1 MAIFP
6 QYTSIG
12 YANPLIKTIRTKTL
26 ISNYETDGEEKRR
39 QKWLFHKWDLNLS
52 YNYITKAEARTLW
65 QFFVTHK
72 GQATAFNFFDGHTST
87 YSKEFVAVG
96 NASSTTFNLPFKS
109 GTSIT
114 IYKSSTPVSSA
125 SYSID
130 GSGASGASRIIFSSS
145 AIPSSGAY
153 IKATFTG
160 KLKVRA
166 RFADETM
173 SFETFYNRLV
183 TTGLDL
189 RGLANA

>member
-6 QYTSIG
+6 TYTSVE
-12 YANPLIKTIRTKTL
+12 YANPVTKSIRTKTL
-26 ISNYETDGEEKRR
+26 ISKYETDGEEKRR
-39 QKWLFHKWDLNLS
+39 HKWLFHKWDVNLK
-52 YNYITKAEARTLW
+52 YNNISKTEARTLW

-72 GQATAFNFFDGHTST
+72 GQATPFYFYDYSTST
-87 YSKEFVAVG
+87 YTKEFVAVIS
-96 NASSTTFNLPFKS
+96 ATTTAYNLPFKS
-109 GTSIT
+109 GNSIT
-114 IYKSSTPVSSA
+114 LYRSSTTISSA

-130 GSGASGASRIIFSSS
+130 SSGASSASRVVFTSSGLP
-145 AIPSSGAY
+145 AAGAY

-166 RFADETM
+166 RFKDETM

-189 RGLANA
+189 HGLANA